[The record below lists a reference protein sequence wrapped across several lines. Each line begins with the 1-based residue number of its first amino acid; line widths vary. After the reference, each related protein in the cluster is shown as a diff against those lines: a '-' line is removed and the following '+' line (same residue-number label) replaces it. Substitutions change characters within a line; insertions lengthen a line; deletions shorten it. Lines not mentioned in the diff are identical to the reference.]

1 MKNPKWK
8 CAYPNSHKVKF
19 GGKFLTQFDLAN
31 FNNITNT
38 KSWLDSLKV
47 YK

>member
-19 GGKFLTQFDLAN
+19 GSKFLTQWDGYHLTLA
-31 FNNITNT
+31 
-38 KSWLDSLKV
+38 KRWLESL
-47 YK
+47 